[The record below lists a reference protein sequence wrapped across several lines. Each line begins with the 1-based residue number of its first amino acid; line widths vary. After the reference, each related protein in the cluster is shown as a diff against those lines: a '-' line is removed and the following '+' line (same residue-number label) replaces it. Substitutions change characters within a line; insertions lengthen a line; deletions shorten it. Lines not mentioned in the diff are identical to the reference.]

1 MLFILWKI
9 SINKEET
16 ESVQANGRRVSFW
29 VFWLA
34 GAGWGESG
42 LATVVEQTREVLR
55 VIHRG
60 RARVR
65 LWPFLPVSSKQKPQ
79 ALSHPQ
85 NALSLFFGVKT
96 KFFFKESILRFWGQ
110 VHNLKKNF
118 LERCVYCLNL
128 GSLCVCTPQWAHLA
142 WGIWGLDPGFF
153 LRQPNLFG
161 PELSQDSATN
171 MLEAKGPEKNPV
183 TSWELAALNVST
195 HTSVGYLF
203 GG

>member
-110 VHNLKKNF
+110 VHNLKKIF
-118 LERCVYCLNL
+118 LKDVCIVLTWVPFVFAPPSGLIWHE
-128 GSLCVCTPQWAHLA
+128 GSGGWT
-142 WGIWGLDPGFF
+142 LDFF
-153 LRQPNLFG
+153 LDNL
-161 PELSQDSATN
+161 
-171 MLEAKGPEKNPV
+171 
-183 TSWELAALNVST
+183 TSLVQN
-195 HTSVGYLF
+195 YLKILLPTC
-203 GG
+203 